1 MKKQGICSVFLLIII
16 TLNPSPTL
24 SAGDYTPIDN
34 IVVDCGST
42 TSGSNRA
49 DDRSWD
55 ADNPSKFLQPGS
67 ESASSTP
74 TEHSTRLEKVP
85 YLSARWSRSNFTYS
99 FPVNPGQKFIRLY
112 FFPATYSPDFNKS
125 AASFSVIAGQFALL
139 DNFIPDL
146 HPLAKE
152 DGFQLEFC
160 LNVNPNQQRL
170 NLTFSP
176 TPAAYAFVNGI
187 EVVSMPTNLYYSDA
201 GAGLNIIGNGN
212 QQSSIRNDT
221 ALQLMFRIDVAGQGI
236 SPDGG
241 TGMYR
246 KWSPDDEYLHIDP
259 PPKSAYYND
268 SVPLNSIYRN
278 DSIQLQYNDEI
289 HKLVAP
295 AAVYRTAR
303 GMSNISELNLQ
314 YNLTWRFP
322 VDPSFTYFVRLHFCE
337 IQPPIN
343 ARDNRA
349 FWIYIANRTT
359 ATYTDVI
366 QDAGGNGFPFFK
378 DYLVRIKAEEEKLFV
393 ALHPFPD
400 NSAHYNSILN
410 GAEIYKLSRSG
421 SLAGPNPARPTNPS
435 SPVPSSSSTTSPTR
449 LIIIVAGGVVLGLA
463 MVSLLLLFVLRR
475 KRKSKSSSNY
485 IDGGSAS
492 KSMLPYSSFAS
503 TNETSKD
510 GSSNLP
516 SELCRRFSLS
526 EIKSATGDF
535 DDNFIIGVGGFGD
548 VYKGLINFNGGGA
561 TTVAIKR
568 LKQGSQQGA
577 NEFRTEIEMLS
588 QLRHRHL
595 VSLIGY
601 CYDDEEMILVYD
613 YMSHGT
619 LRDHLYNKSQQSSP
633 AIPWKQRL
641 EICIG
646 AAHGLDYL
654 HSGASNTIIH
664 RDVKTTNILL
674 DENWVAK
681 VSDFGLSKIGPTAG
695 AANAHV
701 STVVKGSF
709 GYLDPEYYRLQRLTE
724 KSDVYSFG
732 IVLWEVLTARPP
744 VNRAGGNDKRKLVSL
759 AELARQSCKK
769 GRVAEIVDRE
779 LDGEIA
785 PECLKKFAEV
795 AMSCLVENGVDRPS
809 MGDVVWGL
817 DFAKELQCGSE
828 ERVKLLASGG
838 AGGGDDGIA
847 EMRGDSCSMEGRK
860 SSGGSGMFT
869 TNSEIDLG
877 PWMNGMMVIPSGTM
891 TSVEES
897 STSQE
902 YPEEDALL
910 GSNVVFSEILDPKAR

>member
-1 MKKQGICSVFLLIII
+1 
-16 TLNPSPTL
+16 
-24 SAGDYTPIDN
+24 
-34 IVVDCGST
+34 
-42 TSGSNRA
+42 
-49 DDRSWD
+49 
-55 ADNPSKFLQPGS
+55 
-67 ESASSTP
+67 
-74 TEHSTRLEKVP
+74 
-85 YLSARWSRSNFTYS
+85 
-99 FPVNPGQKFIRLY
+99 
-112 FFPATYSPDFNKS
+112 
-125 AASFSVIAGQFALL
+125 
-139 DNFIPDL
+139 
-146 HPLAKE
+146 
-152 DGFQLEFC
+152 
-160 LNVNPNQQRL
+160 
-170 NLTFSP
+170 
-176 TPAAYAFVNGI
+176 
-187 EVVSMPTNLYYSDA
+187 MPTNLYYSNAD
-201 GAGLNIIGNGN
+201 AGLNIIGNGN
-212 QQSSIRNDT
+212 QQGSIRNDT
-221 ALQLMFRIDVAGQGI
+221 ALQLMYRIDVAGQGI

-246 KWSPDDEYLHIDP
+246 QWSPDDEYLNIDP
-259 PPKSAYYND
+259 PPSSVYNG
-268 SVPLNSIYRN
+268 
-278 DSIQLQYNDEI
+278 SIQLQYRNEI

-295 AAVYRTAR
+295 ATVYRTAR

-314 YNLTWRFP
+314 YNLTWSFP

-337 IQPPIN
+337 IQPPVN

-359 ATYTDVI
+359 GSYTDVI
-366 QDAGGNGFPFFK
+366 QEAGGNGFPMFK
-378 DYLVRIKAEEEKLFV
+378 DYLVRIEAEEEKKQLPLFV
-393 ALHPFPD
+393 ALRPFQE
-400 NSAHYNSILN
+400 NSAFYNSILN

-421 SLAGPNPARPTNPS
+421 SLAGPNPDRPPNPS
-435 SPVPSSSSTTSPTR
+435 SPDPSSSPSTSSPTR
-449 LIIIVAGGVVLGLA
+449 LILIVAGGVV
-463 MVSLLLLFVLRR
+463 
-475 KRKSKSSSNY
+475 
-485 IDGGSAS
+485 
-492 KSMLPYSSFAS
+492 
-503 TNETSKD
+503 
-510 GSSNLP
+510 
-516 SELCRRFSLS
+516 
-526 EIKSATGDF
+526 EIKSATGFF

-548 VYKGLINFNGGGA
+548 VYKGLIN
-561 TTVAIKR
+561 R

-619 LRDHLYNKSQQSSP
+619 LRDHLYSKSQQISP
-633 AIPWKQRL
+633 SIPWKQRL

-646 AAHGLDYL
+646 AAHGLHYL

-681 VSDFGLSKIGPTAG
+681 VSDFGLSKIGPAAG

-744 VNRAGGNDKRKLVSL
+744 VNRAGGNDKRKMVSL
-759 AELARQSCKK
+759 AELARQCCKK
-769 GRVAEIVDRE
+769 GRVAEIVDRD

-795 AMSCLVENGVDRPS
+795 AMSCLVEKGVDRPS

-817 DFAKELQCGSE
+817 EFAKELQCGSE

-838 AGGGDDGIA
+838 GGEGGGDGIE
-847 EMRGDSCSMEGRK
+847 EMRGGDSSSMQGRK
-860 SSGGSGMFT
+860 SSGGSSMFT

-877 PWMNGMMVIPSGTM
+877 SGVNGMMVITSGTM

-897 STSQE
+897 STNHE
-902 YPEEDALL
+902 YSEDSLL
-910 GSNVVFSEILDPKAR
+910 GSNLVFSEILDPKAR

>member
-1 MKKQGICSVFLLIII
+1 MKKQGICSVFLLLIF

-24 SAGDYTPIDN
+24 SADDYTPIDS

-42 TSGSNRA
+42 TPGSNTA

-74 TEHSTRLEKVP
+74 TEPSTRLEKVP

-125 AASFSVIAGQFALL
+125 AASFSVAAGQFALL
-139 DNFIPDL
+139 DSFIPDL
-146 HPLAKE
+146 HPLSTKE

-176 TPAAYAFVNGI
+176 TPGAYAFVNGI
-187 EVVSMPTNLYYSDA
+187 EVVSMPTNLYYSNAD
-201 GAGLNIIGNGN
+201 AGLNIIGNGN
-212 QQSSIRNDT
+212 QQGSIRNDT
-221 ALQLMFRIDVAGQGI
+221 ALQLMYRIDVAGQGI

-246 KWSPDDEYLHIDP
+246 QWSPDDEYL
-259 PPKSAYYND
+259 D
-268 SVPLNSIYRN
+268 SVPLNSIYSN
-278 DSIQLQYNDEI
+278 GSIQLQYRNEI

-295 AAVYRTAR
+295 ATVYRTAR

-314 YNLTWRFP
+314 YNLTWSFP

-337 IQPPIN
+337 IQPPVN

-359 ATYTDVI
+359 GSYTDVI
-366 QDAGGNGFPFFK
+366 QEAGGNGFPMFK
-378 DYLVRIKAEEEKLFV
+378 DYLVRIEAEEEKKQLPLFV
-393 ALHPFPD
+393 ALRPFQE
-400 NSAHYNSILN
+400 NSAFYNSILN

-421 SLAGPNPARPTNPS
+421 SLAGPNPDRPPNPS
-435 SPVPSSSSTTSPTR
+435 SPDPSSSPSTSSPTR
-449 LIIIVAGGVVLGLA
+449 LILIVAGGVVLGLA
-463 MVSLLLLFVLRR
+463 VVSLLLFFVFRR
-475 KRKSKSSSNY
+475 KRNSKSSSSY

-492 KSMLPYSSFAS
+492 KSMLPYSSFPS

-526 EIKSATGDF
+526 EIKSATGFF

-548 VYKGLINFNGGGA
+548 VYKGLINFNGGGGA

-619 LRDHLYNKSQQSSP
+619 LRDHLYSKSQQISP
-633 AIPWKQRL
+633 SIPWKQRL

-646 AAHGLDYL
+646 AAHGLHYL

-681 VSDFGLSKIGPTAG
+681 VSDFGLSKIGPAAG

-744 VNRAGGNDKRKLVSL
+744 VNRAGGNDKRKMVSL
-759 AELARQSCKK
+759 AELARQCCKK
-769 GRVAEIVDRE
+769 GRVAEIVDRD

-795 AMSCLVENGVDRPS
+795 AMSCLVEKGVDRPS

-817 DFAKELQCGSE
+817 EFAKELQCGSE

-838 AGGGDDGIA
+838 GGEGGGDGIE
-847 EMRGDSCSMEGRK
+847 EMRGGDSSSMQGRK
-860 SSGGSGMFT
+860 SSGGSSMFT

-877 PWMNGMMVIPSGTM
+877 SGVNGMMVITSGTM

-897 STSQE
+897 STNHE
-902 YPEEDALL
+902 YSEDSLL
-910 GSNVVFSEILDPKAR
+910 GSNLVFSEILDPKAR